1 MKNLNTNWLTQGL
14 IDFEYKKYELLAYLT
29 NVNKSFSESKLYP
42 YLSDLIFHYNN
53 IVSLKNNKQ
62 LWYEQFPGLIKG
74 IDLKKLRI
82 SYEKIINDDKM
93 MMELE
98 EIMDFAIPQ
107 IKKAVK
113 EGREIYE
120 YVESMVEVSPVGLS
134 PIYKDEGYVF
144 ILEAPK
150 KNMKVYRYG
159 LKIFES
165 ASDKYRGIEMSF
177 IEDRQ
182 YQKFKNLENDKL
194 DLVKKFKELPNPA
207 TFLVRSKDEFPLE
220 ETLLPV
226 SKRYLVKYISS
237 T

>member
-1 MKNLNTNWLTQGL
+1 MKNLNSNWLTQGL

-29 NVNKSFSESKLYP
+29 NVSTSFSESKLYP

-53 IVSLKNNKQ
+53 IVSLKKNKK
-62 LWYEQFPGLIKG
+62 LWYEQFPGLVKG

-107 IKKAVK
+107 IKRTVK
-113 EGREIYE
+113 EGTEIYE

-144 ILEAPK
+144 ILEAPR

-159 LKIFES
+159 LKFFES

-177 IEDRQ
+177 IEDRK
-182 YQKFKNLENDKL
+182 YLKFKNLENDKL
-194 DLVKKFKELPNPA
+194 DLVKKYKELPNPA
-207 TFLVRSKDEFPLE
+207 TFLVTSKSEFPLE

-226 SKRYLVKYISS
+226 SKRFLVRYISS